1 MPVAIALP
9 LVALGALR
17 SHACG
22 NSLASVPL
30 DALHSHA
37 YGVLHSFNSLW
48 LFFLTLTSTLSC
60 VSVFYSN
67 LHLQRLF
74 SHDYGIHC

>member
-37 YGVLHSFNSLW
+37 YGVLPQFQQPMAV
-48 LFFLTLTSTLSC
+48 LSDSDLDLVMC
-60 VSVFYSN
+60 FRV
-67 LHLQRLF
+67 L
-74 SHDYGIHC
+74 